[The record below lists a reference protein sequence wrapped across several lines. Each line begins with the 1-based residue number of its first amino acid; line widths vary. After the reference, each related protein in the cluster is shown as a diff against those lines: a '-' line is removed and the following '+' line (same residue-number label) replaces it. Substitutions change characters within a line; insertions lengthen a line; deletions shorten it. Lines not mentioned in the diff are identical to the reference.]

1 MQLAKLMHA
10 LAAAALLATVGC
22 TSGGAPIIPGGD
34 PDLTPPSVPAGVTAS
49 KSAPN
54 TVLVSWSASTDAG
67 TGVAG
72 YHLFRNG
79 GGTPVA
85 TIAASQLTYTDSG
98 LAADTDFS
106 YTVTAYD
113 GASPPNE
120 SAQSAASNIVHTDP
134 SADTTAPSVPPN
146 LTAVAQSSSAIA
158 LAWQAST
165 DNAGGS
171 GLGGYRVLRGGVQIQ
186 QLPAGTLAYTDIGLT
201 ASTLYSYTVRAYDN
215 AGNESADSNTASATT
230 NAGGGSDVT
239 PPSVPTGVTASKAA
253 PRAVLVSWSASTDAG
268 TGVAGYHVFRNGGAT
283 PVATIAATQ
292 LNYTDSGLNAN
303 TDYSYTVSAFD
314 GAAPPNESAPSAATA
329 VVHTDADTTAPS
341 VPQNLTAVAQSSST
355 IALAWQASSDDA
367 GGSGLAGYRVRRG
380 GTQIQQLPAGTLAYS
395 DGGLSAGTLYSYTV
409 RAYDN
414 AGNESADSNTAM
426 ATTTAGAPPVGMT
439 QRPSNTTCIAPVR
452 PGGGGGT
459 FSLAVQRVFPS
470 LQFGNGNGVSGA
482 FQAPGDNT
490 RWFVTELDG
499 HIRSFPNNNAATSA
513 SVTTFL
519 DISGR
524 TVFGGEQGLFGIAF
538 HPNFPTDPRAFVSYT
553 TKANGPLQSRISQF
567 SSTDGGQTLDPT
579 SEVVLVT
586 VNQPAPNHNGGF
598 IAFGPDGMLY
608 FGLGD
613 GGSEGDPWG
622 TIGNGQ
628 NTQTLLAKML
638 RIDVSGT
645 NGSVQYKI
653 PPTNPFAGNAACNID
668 GSTSPSNCPEI
679 YAWGLRNPWRGSFD
693 KLTGKLWIGDVG
705 QNAWEEVDQINLG
718 GNYGWRCREGANPYL
733 PASCGTAPP
742 ASLIDPVA
750 QTPHTTGSGYYAVIG
765 GYVYRGTSI
774 PALFGQYVFADFL
787 SGLYTVDSNTPP
799 PTVTVSNLVKIG
811 GLSISAFAQDQ
822 NGELLA
828 VEYGG
833 RLFQLISTTGGGT
846 NTIPDSLS
854 GTGCVNASNPTLP
867 ASGLIPYAPNAPFW
881 SDGASK
887 RRWLALPNGSQID
900 TSGTNGDWNFPN
912 GTVLMKDF
920 TLGGQLIETRLF
932 MRHPDGVWAGYV
944 YQWNAAQTD
953 ATRVI
958 NGVDIPVA
966 GQTWHIPSESECLRC
981 HTQAAG
987 YSLGL
992 ETGQQ
997 NGGYA
1002 YPAAPSPPFTG
1013 LTANQLQTLNAIGL
1027 FTPAITNPATQP
1039 VIPNPQDTSV
1049 PLGQRARAWLHVNC
1063 SQCHRPGGGTTVYLD
1078 LRYTTAIGSTNTCS
1092 ATPVDDLGITGA
1104 KVITPGNP
1112 AASVLYLR
1120 MNQRGTIDQMP
1131 PVASNLVDTNG
1142 AALLLQWIN
1151 GMNASCQ

>member
-1 MQLAKLMHA
+1 MRFAKWMRA
-10 LAAAALLATVGC
+10 LAATALLATAGC
-22 TSGGAPIIPGGD
+22 TSSGSPTIPNAG
-34 PDLTPPSVPAGVTAS
+34 PDLTPPSVPTGVMAS
-49 KSAPN
+49 KAAPQS
-54 TVLVSWSASTDAG
+54 VLVSWSASTDTG

-72 YHLFRNG
+72 YRVYRNG
-79 GGTPVA
+79 GATPVA
-85 TIAASQLTYTDSG
+85 SVAATQLSYTDSG
-98 LAADTDFS
+98 LTANTDYS
-106 YTVTAYD
+106 YSVTAYD
-113 GASPPNE
+113 AASPPNE

-134 SADTTAPSVPPN
+134 SADTTAPSVPQN
-146 LTAVAQSSSAIA
+146 LTAVAQSSSAIV

-165 DNAGGS
+165 DNAGGA

-186 QLPAGTLAYTDIGLT
+186 QLPAGMLTYTDIGLT
-201 ASTLYSYTVRAYDN
+201 AGTLYTYTVRAYDN
-215 AGNESADSNTASATT
+215 AGNASADSNSAGATT
-230 NAGGGSDVT
+230 NSGGGPDLT
-239 PPSVPTGVTASKAA
+239 PPSVPTGVTATKAA
-253 PRAVLVSWSASTDAG
+253 PRSVLVSWNASSDTG
-268 TGVAGYHVFRNGGAT
+268 TGVAGYHVFRNG
-283 PVATIAATQ
+283 AATAIATVTAAQ
-292 LNYTDSGLNAN
+292 LSFADSGLNAN
-303 TDYSYTVSAFD
+303 SDYSYTVTAFD
-314 GAAPPNESAPSAATA
+314 AATPANESAHSAATGI
-329 VVHTDADTTAPS
+329 VHTDPDTTAPS
-341 VPQNLTAVAQSSST
+341 VPQNLTAVAQSSSS
-355 IALAWQASSDDA
+355 IALAWQASTDDA

-380 GTQIQQLPAGTLAYS
+380 GVQIQQLAPGTLSYT
-395 DGGLSAGTLYSYTV
+395 DTGLVTSTLYSYTV

-414 AGNESADSNTAM
+414 AGNESGDSNAAS
-426 ATTTAGAPPVGMT
+426 ATTAAAAVGMT
-439 QRPSNTTCIAPVR
+439 ARPSNTTCVAPPR
-452 PGGGGGT
+452 PGSGGGT
-459 FSLAVQRVFPS
+459 FSLGVQRVFPS

-482 FQAPGDNT
+482 FQAPGDNA

-499 HIRSFPNNNAATSA
+499 HIRSFPNNNAATGS

-524 TVFGGEQGLFGIAF
+524 TVFGGEQGLFGVAF

-567 SSTDGGQTLDPT
+567 SSSDGGQTLDPT

-613 GGSEGDPWG
+613 GGSENDPWG

-628 NTQTLLAKML
+628 NTKTLLAKIL
-638 RIDVSGT
+638 RIDVSGS
-645 NGSVQYKI
+645 NGSVPYRI
-653 PPTNPFAGNAACNID
+653 PPTNPFASNAACNLD
-668 GSTSPSNCPEI
+668 GSTSPTDCPEI

-705 QNAWEEVDQINLG
+705 QNMWEEVDQVTLG
-718 GNYGWRCREGANPYL
+718 GNYGWRCREGANPFM
-733 PASCGTAPP
+733 PSSCGTAPP
-742 ASLIDPVA
+742 ASLIDPIA

-774 PALFGQYVFADFL
+774 PALYGQYVFADFL

-799 PTVTVSNLVKIG
+799 PTVTLNNLVKIG

-846 NTIPDSLS
+846 STIPDKLSL
-854 GTGCVNASNPTLP
+854 TGCVNASNPTQP
-867 ASGLIPYAPNAPFW
+867 AAGLIPYAPNAPFW

-900 TSGTNGDWNFPN
+900 TSGANGDWNFPN

-920 TLGGQLIETRLF
+920 TIGGQLIETRLF
-932 MRHPDGVWAGYV
+932 MRHPDGVWAGYD
-944 YQWNAAQTD
+944 YQWNAAQTE
-953 ATRVI
+953 AMRVI
-958 NGVDIPVA
+958 NGADIAVG
-966 GQTWHIPSESECLRC
+966 GQTWHIPSEAECLRC

-992 ETGQQ
+992 ETGQE
-997 NGGYA
+997 NGSYA

-1013 LTANQLQTLNAIGL
+1013 LTANQLATLNAIGL
-1027 FTPAITNPATQP
+1027 FTPAIANPAAQP
-1039 VIPNPQDTSV
+1039 LIPNPQDTSV
-1049 PLGQRARAWLHVNC
+1049 SLDQRARAWLHTNC

-1078 LRYTTAIGSTNTCS
+1078 LRYTTAMASTNTCS
-1092 ATPVDDLGITGA
+1092 ATPVDDLGIAGA

-1120 MNQRGTIDQMP
+1120 MNQRGTVDQMP
-1131 PVASNLVDTNG
+1131 PLASNLVDAQG
-1142 AALLLQWIN
+1142 AALLNQWIT
-1151 GMNASCQ
+1151 GMSATCQ

>member
-1 MQLAKLMHA
+1 MRFAKWMQA
-10 LAAAALLATVGC
+10 LAATALLATAGC
-22 TSGGAPIIPGGD
+22 TSSGSPTIPNAG
-34 PDLTPPSVPAGVTAS
+34 PDLTPPSVPTGVMAS
-49 KSAPN
+49 KAAPQS
-54 TVLVSWSASTDAG
+54 VLVSWSASTDTG

-79 GGTPVA
+79 GATPIA
-85 TIAASQLTYTDSG
+85 TIAATQLTYTDSG
-98 LAADTDFS
+98 LAANTDYS
-106 YTVTAYD
+106 YSVTAYD
-113 GASPPNE
+113 AASPPNE

-134 SADTTAPSVPPN
+134 S
-146 LTAVAQSSSAIA
+146 
-158 LAWQAST
+158 
-165 DNAGGS
+165 S
-171 GLGGYRVLRGGVQIQ
+171 GPDL
-186 QLPAGTLAYTDIGLT
+186 
-201 ASTLYSYTVRAYDN
+201 
-215 AGNESADSNTASATT
+215 
-230 NAGGGSDVT
+230 T
-239 PPSVPTGVTASKAA
+239 PPSVPTGVIASKAA
-253 PRAVLVSWSASTDAG
+253 PRSVLVRWNASSDTG
-268 TGVAGYHVFRNGGAT
+268 TGVAGYHVFRNG
-283 PVATIAATQ
+283 AATAIATVTAAQ
-292 LNYTDSGLNAN
+292 LSFADSGLNAN
-303 TDYSYTVSAFD
+303 SDYSYTVTAFD
-314 GAAPPNESAPSAATA
+314 AATPANESAHSAVSG
-329 VVHTDADTTAPS
+329 VVHTDVDTTAPS
-341 VPQNLTAVAQSSST
+341 VPQNLTAVAQSSSS

-380 GTQIQQLPAGTLAYS
+380 GVQIQQLAAGTLAYTDS
-395 DGGLSAGTLYSYTV
+395 GLSASTQYSYTV

-414 AGNESADSNTAM
+414 AGNESGDSNAAS
-426 ATTTAGAPPVGMT
+426 ATTAAAAVGMT
-439 QRPSNTTCIAPVR
+439 ARPSNTTCVAPPR
-452 PGGGGGT
+452 PGSGGGT
-459 FSLAVQRVFPS
+459 FSLGVQRVFPS

-499 HIRSFPNNNAATSA
+499 HIRSFPNNNAATGS

-668 GSTSPSNCPEI
+668 GSTSPGNCPEI

-705 QNAWEEVDQINLG
+705 QNAWEEVDQVNLG

-733 PASCGTAPP
+733 PSSCGTAPP
-742 ASLIDPVA
+742 SSLIDPVA

-774 PALFGQYVFADFL
+774 PALYGQYVFADFL

-799 PTVTVSNLVKIG
+799 PTVTLNNLVRIG

-846 NTIPDSLS
+846 NTIPDKLSL
-854 GTGCVNASNPTLP
+854 TGCVNASNPTQP
-867 ASGLIPYAPNAPFW
+867 AAGLIPYAPNAPFW

-900 TSGTNGDWNFPN
+900 TSGANGDWNFPN

-920 TLGGQLIETRLF
+920 TIAGQLIETRLF
-932 MRHPDGVWAGYV
+932 MRHPDGVWAGYD
-944 YQWNAAQTD
+944 YQWNAAQTE

-958 NGVDIPVA
+958 NGADIAV
-966 GQTWHIPSESECLRC
+966 GSQTWHIPSEAECLRC

-997 NGGYA
+997 HGNYQ

-1013 LTANQLQTLNAIGL
+1013 LTANQLATLNAIGL
-1027 FTPAITNPATQP
+1027 FTPALTNPAAQP
-1039 VIPNPQDTSV
+1039 LIPSPQDASV
-1049 PLGQRARAWLHVNC
+1049 PLDQRARAWLHTNC

-1078 LRYTTAIGSTNTCS
+1078 LRYTTAMASTNTCN
-1092 ATPVDDLGITGA
+1092 ATPVDDLGIAGA

-1112 AASVLYLR
+1112 SASVLYLR
-1120 MNQRGTIDQMP
+1120 MNQRGTVDQMP

-1142 AALLLQWIN
+1142 AALLQQWIT
-1151 GMNASCQ
+1151 GMSATCQ